1 MMNSKV
7 KNIIKHNVEIS
18 IRNKWFVI
26 LNILMLTVA
35 IVSFNFANIKTVLKN
50 NNIDIGN
57 TAKVIIAIEDNT
69 GLLREKLEEEIINE
83 DLSERLEISEVTNE
97 STGNNDDIKDNLIKV
112 ILNEDDVNLVSAK
125 IISKEA
131 VNANYLDTITAA
143 ITDVRDDIISEN
155 LNISNE
161 NIKLLKSEPDIE
173 RVMLNVD
180 ESSNSQVIQISRIV
194 INYIVFFILIMVL
207 SATANSIA
215 QEKTSKSIEY
225 VLTSI
230 SAKDYLLSKVLSTIL
245 VYVIQ
250 FVFAIVYMIIGIY
263 ISAII
268 KMAVMSGQ
276 GLELSRN
283 SIASLSSFVDGK
295 MLLYIFVT
303 FIYLVLTIFILNV
316 IQAVLSSKTTN
327 ITEAGNTTIILLMLN
342 IVTYIVSNFLIVPL
356 QVPSVFMYIISCIPV
371 ISMYFVPPMILL
383 GEVSL
388 IQVVIATII
397 LVCSVPLSLKIC
409 AKYFKNGILNN
420 NTLNKKEKKNNNLN
434 EYEEKVKKIEGREYK
449 KVGYVLGFSVI
460 LYIVTSLVLSLLTSF
475 ITVPVHN
482 VFKNSLTENNV
493 SVILTCI
500 TSCVSLITPYLFLRA
515 YTDKEEREQ
524 KVEKASIGKSLLYVL
539 MGIPVITFIQILTSI
554 ILKNIN
560 VDYNI
565 IDKLNIFDSTSV
577 LSTAL
582 FFIQIAVLPAIFEE
596 LYMRKGALNYAKK
609 YDKVFAIITTSI
621 MFAGIHLNLSQSI
634 FAFMLGIV
642 FAYIAV
648 KTNRIFP
655 TMLLH
660 FINNGLSALIL
671 ILNDNLL
678 LITVVGLMYI
688 ILNFAGII
696 MIILTLVFKFSN
708 KKNNK
713 IKKEK
718 SIALQMY
725 KHIITDYTFVIALI
739 VVIILSIYTE
749 KMLTIM

>member
-1 MMNSKV
+1 M
-7 KNIIKHNVEIS
+7 
-18 IRNKWFVI
+18 
-26 LNILMLTVA
+26 
-35 IVSFNFANIKTVLKN
+35 
-50 NNIDIGN
+50 
-57 TAKVIIAIEDNT
+57 
-69 GLLREKLEEEIINE
+69 
-83 DLSERLEISEVTNE
+83 
-97 STGNNDDIKDNLIKV
+97 
-112 ILNEDDVNLVSAK
+112 
-125 IISKEA
+125 
-131 VNANYLDTITAA
+131 
-143 ITDVRDDIISEN
+143 
-155 LNISNE
+155 
-161 NIKLLKSEPDIE
+161 
-173 RVMLNVD
+173 
-180 ESSNSQVIQISRIV
+180 
-194 INYIVFFILIMVL
+194 
-207 SATANSIA
+207 
-215 QEKTSKSIEY
+215 
-225 VLTSI
+225 
-230 SAKDYLLSKVLSTIL
+230 
-245 VYVIQ
+245 
-250 FVFAIVYMIIGIY
+250 
-263 ISAII
+263 
-268 KMAVMSGQ
+268 
-276 GLELSRN
+276 
-283 SIASLSSFVDGK
+283 
-295 MLLYIFVT
+295 
-303 FIYLVLTIFILNV
+303 
-316 IQAVLSSKTTN
+316 
-327 ITEAGNTTIILLMLN
+327 
-342 IVTYIVSNFLIVPL
+342 
-356 QVPSVFMYIISCIPV
+356 
-371 ISMYFVPPMILL
+371 
-383 GEVSL
+383 
-388 IQVVIATII
+388 
-397 LVCSVPLSLKIC
+397 
-409 AKYFKNGILNN
+409 
-420 NTLNKKEKKNNNLN
+420 
-434 EYEEKVKKIEGREYK
+434 
-449 KVGYVLGFSVI
+449 
-460 LYIVTSLVLSLLTSF
+460 SLLTSF

-482 VFKNSLTENNV
+482 IFKNSLTENNV

-500 TSCVSLITPYLFLRA
+500 ASCVSLITPYLFLKA

-565 IDKLNIFDSTSV
+565 IDKLDIFDSTSV
-577 LSTAL
+577 LSIAL

-660 FINNGLSALIL
+660 FLNNGLSALIL

-725 KHIITDYTFVIALI
+725 KHIITDYTFIIALI

-749 KMLTIM
+749 KILTIM